1 MAITEK
7 EKMKTLSE
15 ALSTYVDELQKEIH
29 RFGTALDT
37 YCQTVNHDDLSVIL
51 NNGIIDVLEGIS
63 SGNGGE
69 SEIINKVFQ
78 LKNRINADKKAFFQW
93 EDD

>member
-1 MAITEK
+1 MGITEK
-7 EKMKTLSE
+7 EKMKKLSE
-15 ALSTYVDELQKEIH
+15 ALSTYVTELQKEIR

-51 NNGIIDVLEGIS
+51 NNGIIDVLAGKS
-63 SGNGGE
+63 SRNGGE
-69 SEIINKVFQ
+69 SEIINKVFR
-78 LKNRINADKKAFFQW
+78 LENRINADKKAFFQW